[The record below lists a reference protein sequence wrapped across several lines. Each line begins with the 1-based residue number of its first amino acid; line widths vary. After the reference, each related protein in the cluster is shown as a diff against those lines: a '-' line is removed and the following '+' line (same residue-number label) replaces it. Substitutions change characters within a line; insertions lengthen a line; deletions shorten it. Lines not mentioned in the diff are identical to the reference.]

1 MSYHKKNSIMKN
13 NMTKLIFF
21 RPQRR
26 SLLVA
31 FAFSVFLA
39 VIIFRESLIQ
49 SLGFRELCGRNTF
62 PRDSQTVHKLR
73 LKMERILEDCGDIC
87 ETRPEKQNVIG
98 RKYFNVI
105 KKNFE
110 CKKLF
115 ESKVFDEPSLF
126 SIPPDQVCSAYLQY
140 MSTKD

>member
-1 MSYHKKNSIMKN
+1 M
-13 NMTKLIFF
+13 
-21 RPQRR
+21 
-26 SLLVA
+26 
-31 FAFSVFLA
+31 
-39 VIIFRESLIQ
+39 
-49 SLGFRELCGRNTF
+49 
-62 PRDSQTVHKLR
+62 D
-73 LKMERILEDCGDIC
+73 RILEDCGDIC